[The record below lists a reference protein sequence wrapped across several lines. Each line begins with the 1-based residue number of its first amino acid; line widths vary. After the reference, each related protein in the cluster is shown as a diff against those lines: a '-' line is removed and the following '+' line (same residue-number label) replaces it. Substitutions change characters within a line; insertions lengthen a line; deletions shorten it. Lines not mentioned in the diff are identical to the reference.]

1 MILKDNPKIK
11 NYTKRDY
18 EQKIILGSTL
28 DVLKKFPTNSI
39 QTIVTSPSYF
49 LKKQYENQK
58 ETFNDYKIIHA
69 QIIK

>member
-49 LKKQYENQK
+49 
-58 ETFNDYKIIHA
+58 
-69 QIIK
+69 